1 MDMTDGNLQIK
12 TLLLY
17 IRVGLQVLSARLVL
31 LVALALTFV
40 LFCWAMY
47 LPDYP
52 RIAAA
57 TIFAVLVFL
66 PATRI
71 DAKMTKDRAVITPE
85 AGNG

>member
-1 MDMTDGNLQIK
+1 MNAETK
-12 TLLLY
+12 VLLLY
-17 IRVGLQVLSARLVL
+17 IRVGLAVLSARLVL
-31 LVALALTFV
+31 LIALALTFV

-71 DAKMTKDRAVITPE
+71 DAKMSKDRAVISPTE
-85 AGNG
+85 ANNG